1 MNIPFPNVTPDM
13 RVGSVAPIDDRMNRK
28 EYLELAKTTL
38 KSFDYER
45 LLLSIMDEEYYET
58 SDNKIQGAV
67 DEIGRAHV

>member
-38 KSFDYER
+38 KSFD
-45 LLLSIMDEEYYET
+45 
-58 SDNKIQGAV
+58 
-67 DEIGRAHV
+67 